1 MVKISVPIWSVAQ
14 NQTVAFLFIKHIQA
28 ATGTQVEHSAAT
40 IFICLFRFSVTA
52 GIQVLSFFICPLPAP
67 LHTLTN
73 AWLLVCSPL
82 RWHCPHALI
91 TASGKSWL
99 LLNRHLR
106 WLTAVL
112 LLTFTSC
119 WGRCPV
125 THTDLL
131 AVWFKKGIGN
141 PAQRHP
147 LVPVF
152 LELCLICSDSTDL
165 CSVACCVPMQ
175 KAMWCP

>member
-1 MVKISVPIWSVAQ
+1 MISHF
-14 NQTVAFLFIKHIQA
+14 T
-28 ATGTQVEHSAAT
+28 HS
-40 IFICLFRFSVTA
+40 
-52 GIQVLSFFICPLPAP
+52 LPAS
-67 LHTLTN
+67 LHALTN

-82 RWHCPHALI
+82 RWLCPHALI

-99 LLNRHLR
+99 PLNRHLK

-125 THTDLL
+125 THTDPF

-141 PAQRHP
+141 PVQRHP
-147 LVPVF
+147 LVPVY

-165 CSVACCVPMQ
+165 CLVACCVPMQ
-175 KAMWCP
+175 KLSGTSFSLLQLLLLSSEVFWNSLYVVLTHSISEWWLNYRPSEE